1 MEPSNSKDESHQIS
15 GSPLRQGPVPHRV
28 TTESPV
34 QGQGYQLTSSEQKR
48 GGRTGIG
55 SEDKVERSPLH
66 PHQVKASS
74 RTDASSPFRGSS
86 EGTSRMRTGGRGD
99 ETVKSS
105 LPTAYSLVTKSKLYL
120 LTYYYF
126 EQPDKGSSV
135 PKFGE
140 WDESNPASADSFTG
154 IFEKVREEKKHGS
167 AKSPMISNDIIYV
180 NDRDSGGS
188 TSCCFWWCK
197 K

>member
-86 EGTSRMRTGGRGD
+86 EGGTSRMRTGGRGD
-99 ETVKSS
+99 ET
-105 LPTAYSLVTKSKLYL
+105 
-120 LTYYYF
+120 
-126 EQPDKGSSV
+126 PDKGSSV